1 VETLTRL
8 ARDAGRLIEGLP
20 AWAEAALV
28 LASFAA
34 AGLLLHGLAV
44 RIIRATIGRR
54 LGALGRGLLDRVRPP
69 TRLALVVVLVAGT
82 LPATPLAP
90 ETRGWIAY
98 GLLLAFVV
106 VLGWAAAVA
115 VNVSAEIYLR
125 RLPLESEDVT
135 LARKA
140 QTQVRLL
147 RRIAVILV
155 GFLTVAALLT
165 TSPVARQYGT
175 SLFAS
180 AGVAGLVIGLA
191 AQPVLSNV
199 IAGLQIA
206 ITQPMRIDD
215 AVIVEGEFGF
225 IEDIRTSYVIVR
237 LWDLRRLIVP
247 LKRFIEQPFQNWTRD
262 EHTLI
267 GSVHWYLDYSTPVDA
282 VRERF
287 EALVRASPLWDGE
300 TVGLQVV
307 DVDRQTMSLRG
318 IMSARSPGEAWDLRC
333 AVREQMI
340 AWLQE
345 AHPDALPQVRARML
359 GEEGPLRL
367 RRPPARDGESRAD
380 PCRGPCRPL
389 PALAGPRRVPTPATS
404 C

>member
-1 VETLTRL
+1 METLSRL

-20 AWAEAALV
+20 AWAEATLVLALFALAALV
-28 LASFAA
+28 L
-34 AGLLLHGLAV
+34 HGLVV
-44 RIIRATIGRR
+44 RAIRASLGRR
-54 LGALGRGLLDRVRPP
+54 MSELGRGLLARIRRP
-69 TRLALVVVLVAGT
+69 TRLALVLVFLAGA
-82 LPATPLAP
+82 LPATPLDP
-90 ETRGWIAY
+90 EVRGWIAY

-106 VLGWAAAVA
+106 VCGWAAIVV
-115 VNVSAEIYLR
+115 VNVSAEIYLA
-125 RLPLESEDVT
+125 RLPGESEDVT

-155 GFLTVAALLT
+155 GFLTFAALLT

-191 AQPVLSNV
+191 AQPVLSNI

-225 IEDIRTSYVIVR
+225 IEDIRTSYVVVR
-237 LWDLRRLIVP
+237 TWDLRRLVVP

-262 EHTLI
+262 EHSLI
-267 GSVHWYLDYSTPVDA
+267 GSVYWYLDYSTPVDA
-282 VRERF
+282 VREKF
-287 EALVRASPLWDGE
+287 EALVRASALWDGE
-300 TVGLQVV
+300 TIGLQVV
-307 DVDRQTMSLRG
+307 DADRHTISVRG
-318 IMSARSPGEAWDLRC
+318 IMSARNPGEAWDLRC
-333 AVREQMI
+333 AVREAMV

-345 AHPDALPQVRARML
+345 AYPSALPQVRTRAVDEGSPVSAAAAARST
-359 GEEGPLRL
+359 GEG
-367 RRPPARDGESRAD
+367 
-380 PCRGPCRPL
+380 
-389 PALAGPRRVPTPATS
+389 
-404 C
+404 

>member
-1 VETLTRL
+1 METLTRL

-125 RLPLESEDVT
+125 RLPLESEGRH
-135 LARKA
+135 ARPAKA

-300 TVGLQVV
+300 NG
-307 DVDRQTMSLRG
+307 
-318 IMSARSPGEAWDLRC
+318 
-333 AVREQMI
+333 
-340 AWLQE
+340 
-345 AHPDALPQVRARML
+345 RAAGR
-359 GEEGPLRL
+359 R
-367 RRPPARDGESRAD
+367 RRPPDHVAARHHERAQPRRGLGPALRGARAD
-380 PCRGPCRPL
+380 DRLAPGGPSRRP
-389 PALAGPRRVPTPATS
+389 AAGPRPHAGRGGPAAATAAPGAGRGEPG
-404 C
+404 

>member
-1 VETLTRL
+1 METLTRL
-8 ARDAGRLIEGLP
+8 AGDAGRLIQGLP
-20 AWAEAALV
+20 PGAEAALI
-28 LASFAA
+28 LSAFAA
-34 AGLLLHGLAV
+34 AGLLLHALAV
-44 RIIRATIGRR
+44 GAIRATLAPR
-54 LGALGRGLLDRVRPP
+54 LGELGRGLLARIRRP
-69 TRLALVVVLVAGT
+69 TRLALVILLVAGA

-90 ETRGWIAY
+90 EARAWIAY
-98 GLLLAFVV
+98 GLLLAFIV
-106 VLGWAAAVA
+106 VLGWAAVVV
-115 VNVSAEIYLR
+115 VNVAAEIYLR
-125 RLPLESEDVT
+125 RLPRESEDVT

-191 AQPVLSNV
+191 AQPVLSNI

-247 LKRFIEQPFQNWTRD
+247 LKRFIEQPFQNWTRE

-267 GSVHWYLDYSTPVDA
+267 GSVVWYLDYAAPIGA
-282 VRERF
+282 VREKF

-307 DVDRQTMSLRG
+307 DVDRQTMSVRG

-333 AVREQMI
+333 AVRE
-340 AWLQE
+340 
-345 AHPDALPQVRARML
+345 ALI
-359 GEEGPLRL
+359 G
-367 RRPPARDGESRAD
+367 
-380 PCRGPCRPL
+380 
-389 PALAGPRRVPTPATS
+389 
-404 C
+404 